1 MHRKQAQDEGS
12 HESRDNGVSRV
23 MRIGSHESLEP
34 MGLMSQETLR
44 YHELGDPGVAW
55 TECNHRV
62 KGLTSHE
69 ALSGLEWTECK
80 HRVKGLMSHETPGY
94 HES

>member
-1 MHRKQAQDEGS
+1 
-12 HESRDNGVSRV
+12 
-23 MRIGSHESLEP
+23 
-34 MGLMSQETLR
+34 MGLMNQEALAS
-44 YHELGDPGVAW
+44 HELGDPGA
-55 TECNHRV
+55 HRV

-80 HRVKGLMSHETPGY
+80 HRVKGLTSHETPGS

>member
-1 MHRKQAQDEGS
+1 
-12 HESRDNGVSRV
+12 
-23 MRIGSHESLEP
+23 
-34 MGLMSQETLR
+34 MGLMSQETLGS
-44 YHELGDPGVAW
+44 HELGDPGVAW

-80 HRVKGLMSHETPGY
+80 HRVKGLTSQETPRY

>member
-1 MHRKQAQDEGS
+1 
-12 HESRDNGVSRV
+12 
-23 MRIGSHESLEP
+23 
-34 MGLMSQETLR
+34 MGLMSQEALGS
-44 YHELGDPGVAW
+44 HELGDPGA
-55 TECNHRV
+55 HRV

-80 HRVKGLMSHETPGY
+80 HRVKGLTSHETPGY